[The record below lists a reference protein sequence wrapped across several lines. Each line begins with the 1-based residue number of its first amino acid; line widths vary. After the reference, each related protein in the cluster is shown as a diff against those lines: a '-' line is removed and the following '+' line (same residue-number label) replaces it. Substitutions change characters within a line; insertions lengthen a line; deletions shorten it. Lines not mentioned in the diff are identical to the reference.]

1 MSDIQSKV
9 TRHAMKQKNTT
20 MVRNKKPS
28 TEINPELTQM
38 SELAHKDMKT
48 IIIIVFHMLKSYIKP
63 WRIVLFF

>member
-1 MSDIQSKV
+1 
-9 TRHAMKQKNTT
+9 MKQKNMTI
-20 MVRNKKPS
+20 VRNKKQS